1 MEKRRAR
8 EMEEGVTP
16 KGNEASGRRMT
27 GEDLCL
33 PCRCFSSFPLPGPWK
48 VLERREEMAFNNW
61 DLCVSPVLRY
71 KHLPV
76 G

>member
-1 MEKRRAR
+1 MEKRRER

-16 KGNEASGRRMT
+16 KGNKASARRMT

-33 PCRCFSSFPLPGPWK
+33 PCLCFSSFPLPGPWK